1 MKHSSL
7 CILWQIYCIIIIAL
21 MIKNLFL
28 TTLSFNYQFHSFIR
42 YNVWREVM
50 DISKSL
56 SSENK
61 SKFKLRQIR
70 GFYLQHVNLDWIL
83 NHDWILS
90 DWIIFERKS
99 LSSCHVVYI
108 LHRIIIV
115 ISLWVKYAYSIFI
128 SNKVLKACLSSISA
142 FEWVLLVANFI
153 SFLWHGLLLEDYV
166 K

>member
-1 MKHSSL
+1 MKLSSL

-21 MIKNLFL
+21 MIKILFL
-28 TTLSFNYQFHSFIR
+28 TTLSFNYQFQSFIR
-42 YNVWREVM
+42 YNVLREVM

-70 GFYLQHVNLDWIL
+70 GFYLQHVNLEWLNLESWLDLEWL
-83 NHDWILS
+83 NHFWVIESFLS
-90 DWIIFERKS
+90 
-99 LSSCHVVYI
+99 HVVYI

-128 SNKVLKACLSSISA
+128 SNKVPKACLSSISA

-153 SFLWHGLLLEDYV
+153 SFL
-166 K
+166 